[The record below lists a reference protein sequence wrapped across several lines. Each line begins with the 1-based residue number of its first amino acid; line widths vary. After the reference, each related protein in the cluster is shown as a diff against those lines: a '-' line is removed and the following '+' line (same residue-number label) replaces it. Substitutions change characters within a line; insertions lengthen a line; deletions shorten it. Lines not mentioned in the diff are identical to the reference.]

1 MMGMW
6 KKSRIQGSLLMA
18 ALILHLAACQGWPER
33 ASPQPDTFYMP
44 STPAIQPITPL
55 AASAGLSATPA
66 AQAVASPTVDLAP
79 TATPFCTPGLTYQE
93 DLSIPDGSVVAPGA
107 LLDKR
112 WRVLNSGTCNW
123 DERYRL
129 KLVAGPAM
137 GSSAEL
143 ALYPARSG
151 ASADIRLLF
160 TAPQEAGA
168 YRSAWQAHDP
178 TGQPFGDP
186 IFIDIIVVVQ

>member
-1 MMGMW
+1 MQ
-6 KKSRIQGSLLMA
+6 KKSRLKGSLLLA
-18 ALILHLAACQGWPER
+18 ALALLLTACQGFLER
-33 ASPQPDTFYMP
+33 ASPQTETFYLP
-44 STPAIQPITPL
+44 STPANQPITPR
-55 AASAGLSATPA
+55 AASAGSDPTLAV
-66 AQAVASPTVDLAP
+66 QALASPTAPLSP
-79 TATPFCTPGLTYQE
+79 TATPFCSPELAYQE
-93 DLSIPDGSVVAPGA
+93 DLSIPDGSVVTPGE

-137 GSSAEL
+137 DSPPEL

-151 ASADIRLLF
+151 APADLRLLF

-168 YRSAWQAHDP
+168 YRSAWQAHDAN
-178 TGQPFGDP
+178 GQPFGDP
-186 IFIDIIVVVQ
+186 IFIDIIVVQQ

>member
-1 MMGMW
+1 MGMW
-6 KKSRIQGSLLMA
+6 KKFRLKGSLILA
-18 ALILHLAACQGWPER
+18 ALSLLLSACQGLLER
-33 ASPQPDTFYMP
+33 ASPQTETFYLP
-44 STPAIQPITPL
+44 STPAIQPVTPL
-55 AASAGLSATPA
+55 AASSGQNLTPA
-66 AQAVASPTVDLAP
+66 AQAAPSPTADLRP
-79 TATPFCTPGLTYQE
+79 TTTPFCSPGLAYQE
-93 DLSIPDGSVVAPGA
+93 DLSIPDGTVVTPGA

-137 GSSAEL
+137 GSAAEL

-151 ASADIRLLF
+151 VQADIRLLF

-178 TGQPFGDP
+178 NGQPFGDP
-186 IFIDIIVVVQ
+186 IFIDIVVTQ